1 MRRALLTMVGL
12 IRREVSTMSSPM
24 LDGAVL
30 LGVQRPRIESLPE
43 GAVDWSAGEGALDY
57 AELAGVESMDWQQ
70 HVVRQGMAH
79 DGDGRWAAAEVGV
92 LVARQN
98 GKTAGVEIVEL
109 GWMMDEP
116 GVSILHTA
124 HEYPTAMKSLDRLE
138 AMFRG
143 HPLLEKQ
150 LKRVVRSHGIEA
162 IELRN
167 GSTIRYR
174 TRTKGG
180 ARGFSVDRLVVDEA
194 MIFAPASLAA
204 IRPLMTT
211 SRNPQIWYLGS
222 APDAE
227 EHQHC
232 HIWAALHRR
241 GERGGDK
248 RLCWLEWSTPEP
260 PPAPAEWSPAYE
272 AQRDAWR
279 RDRSVWAAA
288 NPSLGV
294 LITEDYI
301 DSEIDSFAAALR
313 KWEIERLSYGDW
325 PPEQG
330 QARTPVLSVEEW
342 DAMTGSSALTGPVA
356 IGVERHRE
364 FTTIVAARRTAGGRV
379 ALEVGYHDR
388 PTAAVVGMLADLA
401 TRWDAC
407 AIAMLSTSPATGMVP
422 ALAEAKVEPQL
433 ISSTT
438 FGAACVDFLDA
449 ARAGRLE
456 HTGDP
461 RLADAVQGVDKRD
474 MSGGRFGW
482 DFDTQAAIGPLI
494 AATLARWALETW
506 GQIREEPAAPSFTA
520 TVRGHEFDPLS
531 AGF

>member
-1 MRRALLTMVGL
+1 MN
-12 IRREVSTMSSPM
+12 SPT

-30 LGVQRPRIESLPE
+30 LGAQRPRIESLPD
-43 GAVDWSAGEGALDY
+43 GAVDFSAGEKALDY
-57 AELAGVESMDWQQ
+57 SELAGVESMDWQQ
-70 HVVRQGMAH
+70 HVVRNGMA
-79 DGDGRWAAAEVGV
+79 RAESELWAAAEVGV

-124 HEYPTAMKSLDRLE
+124 HEYPTAMKSMDRLE
-138 AMFRG
+138 AMFRA
-143 HPLLEKQ
+143 HPLLEEE

-211 SRNPQIWYLGS
+211 SKNPQIWYLGS

-241 GERGGDK
+241 GVKGGDK
-248 RLCWLEWSTPEP
+248 RLCWMEWSTPEP
-260 PPAPAEWSPAYE
+260 PVAPSEWSPAYE

-288 NPSLGV
+288 NPSMGV

-301 DSEIDSFAAALR
+301 DGEIDSFAAALR
-313 KWEIERLSYGDW
+313 KWEIERLSLGNW
-325 PPEQG
+325 PPERKHS
-330 QARTPVLSVEEW
+330 RTPILAAEEW
-342 DAMTGSSALTGPVA
+342 DAMTGTASLVGPVA
-356 IGVERHRE
+356 IGVERHRD
-364 FTTIVAARRTAGGRV
+364 FTTIVAARRTADGKV

-388 PTAAVVGMLADLA
+388 PTSAVVEKLADLA
-401 TRWDAC
+401 ERWDPC
-407 AIAMLSTSPATGMVP
+407 AIAMLSASPATGLVP
-422 ALAEAKVEPQL
+422 KLAEAKIEPQL
-433 ISSTT
+433 IPSTT

-449 ARAGRLE
+449 ARSGRLE

-461 RLADAVQGVDKRD
+461 RLADAVAGVDKRE

-482 DFDTQAAIGPLI
+482 DFDTQSAIGPLI

-506 GQIREEPAAPSFTA
+506 GQIREEPAAPSFTPTA
-520 TVRGHEFDPLS
+520 RGNVFDALS